1 MGASFVAVVGCAVFV
16 FLVAAAAVASV
27 MVWTDAA
34 AAALIFD
41 SCAAG
46 PSRNAFDREV
56 ARHLAAREPE
66 QQFSSRHE
74 A

>member
-1 MGASFVAVVGCAVFV
+1 MGASFVAVVGCAV
-16 FLVAAAAVASV
+16 VAADAAAVASV